1 MVVDSHQHFWSLD
14 APWFDWPTPDLA
26 GIHKDFGPADL
37 GALIRPAG
45 VARTI
50 LVQVAPRA
58 DETESLLATAART
71 DFVAGVVGW
80 VDLEASSGLAD
91 LERFAAD
98 PKFRGIR
105 PMLQSI
111 PDVEWMLRPALRAPL
126 ALAQRLGLR
135 FDALVKPPH
144 LTALAAFLDRYPDL
158 PVVVDHGA
166 KPEIARG
173 RAGFDA
179 WAPAIA
185 DVARRPQVFCKLSGL
200 LTEAGERTATGD
212 LRPFVDHLIASF
224 GAERLMWGSDWPVVE
239 LVAPYSGWL
248 SQARD
253 LVRHLSDAEQALVLG
268 GTARRFYG
276 L

>member
-1 MVVDSHQHFWSLD
+1 MIVDSHQHFWSLD
-14 APWFDWPTPDLA
+14 APWFEWPTPDLA
-26 GIHKDFGPADL
+26 GIYRDYGPADL
-37 GALIRPAG
+37 AGLIRPAG
-45 VARTI
+45 VGSTI

-58 DETESLLATAART
+58 IETEALLATAART
-71 DFVAGVVGW
+71 GFVAGVVGW
-80 VDLEASSGLAD
+80 VDLENPSCAAD
-91 LERFAAD
+91 LERFASD

-144 LTALAAFLDRYPDL
+144 LAALAAFLDRYPDL

-173 RAGFDA
+173 QAGFDA

-185 DVARRPQVFCKLSGL
+185 SVARRPQVFCKLSGL
-200 LTEAGERTATGD
+200 LTEAGDRTATED
-212 LRPFVDHLIASF
+212 LRPFVDHLIACF

-239 LVAPYSGWL
+239 LAAPYAGWL
-248 SQARD
+248 SRARD
-253 LVRHLSDAEQALVLG
+253 LVRQLSEAEQALILS

>member
-1 MVVDSHQHFWSLD
+1 MIVDSHQHFWSLD
-14 APWFDWPTPDLA
+14 APWFSWPTPDLA
-26 GIHKDFGPADL
+26 GIYRDYGPADL
-37 GALIRPAG
+37 EALIRPAG
-45 VARTI
+45 VDRTV
-50 LVQVAPRA
+50 LVQVAPRT
-58 DETESLLATAART
+58 DETAHFLALAART

-80 VDLEASSGLAD
+80 VDLEDPACAAD
-91 LERFAAD
+91 LERFADD

-111 PDVEWMLRPALRAPL
+111 PDVEWMLRPALHAPL
-126 ALAQRLGLR
+126 TQAQRLGLR

-144 LTALAAFLDRYPDL
+144 LPALATFLDRYPDL

-166 KPEIARG
+166 KPEIVRG
-173 RAGFDA
+173 QAGFDD

-185 DVARRPQVFCKLSGL
+185 AVARRPQVFCKLSGL
-200 LTEAGERTATGD
+200 LTEAGNRTALQD
-212 LRPFVDHLIASF
+212 LRPFVDHLIEIF

-239 LVAPYSGWL
+239 LVAPYPGWL

-253 LVRHLSDAEQALVLG
+253 LVGRLSEAEQNRILG
-268 GTARRFYG
+268 ETACRFYG